1 MTCLRGR
8 ESSIAIAETLEGH
21 GEVSDCLTWKVRE
34 KDEKDKTFQIGNG
47 GSPVT
52 YHVIPEKLEGHGEVS
67 DCLIKKVSGEG

>member
-1 MTCLRGR
+1 MRR
-8 ESSIAIAETLEGH
+8 IRHS
-21 GEVSDCLTWKVRE
+21 
-34 KDEKDKTFQIGNG
+34 QIGNG